1 MVNHMP
7 NAYKRLRERYE
18 SGAVPWDEALP
29 PPEVMAVASALP
41 PGRALDL
48 GCGYGRASI
57 YLAGLGWQVDGVDFI
72 EQAIDVARRRARE
85 AGVAVHFHLAPVT
98 DLAFLTGPY
107 DLVLDVGC
115 LHALEDDDMVVYSAE
130 LRRLLAPGGR
140 YLLFAR
146 LRAENE
152 EREEGPRGLVE
163 AVLYAALGPQF
174 SLERV
179 DYGATAVAEKPPWPS
194 AWFYFRKE

>member
-1 MVNHMP
+1 MP
-7 NAYKRLRERYE
+7 NHYERLRERYE
-18 SGAVPWDEALP
+18 AGDVPWDEALP
-29 PPEVMAVASALP
+29 PPEVVAVAASLP

-48 GCGYGRASI
+48 GCGYGRAAI

-72 EQAIDVARRRARE
+72 EQAVDVARRRARE

-98 DLAFLTGPY
+98 ELAFLSGPY

-115 LHALEDDDMVVYSAE
+115 LHALADEEMAAYTAE

-146 LRAENE
+146 LRVEDKE
-152 EREEGPRGLVE
+152 FEEGPRGLVK
-163 AVLYAALGPQF
+163 AALYAALGPELL
-174 SLERV
+174 LERV
-179 DYGATAVAEKPPWPS
+179 DYGATAVEEKAPWPS
-194 AWFYFRKE
+194 AWFRFRKE